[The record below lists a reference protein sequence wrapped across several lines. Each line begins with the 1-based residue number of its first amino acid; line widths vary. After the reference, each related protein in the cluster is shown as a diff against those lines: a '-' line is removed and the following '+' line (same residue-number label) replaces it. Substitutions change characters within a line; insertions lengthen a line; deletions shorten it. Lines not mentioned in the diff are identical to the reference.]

1 MHFISKLRMALS
13 AGGPKLLR
21 DLISLFSGQGFS
33 MVISFFAFA
42 YVARQMSA
50 EDYGLIEVAI
60 SIAAFGALVIECGVG
75 TIGVRELARR
85 PDQAAQIASQA
96 VVARLIMAALV
107 LPIAAIAAYYSA
119 PDRAAL
125 ILLMLFVI
133 SLIAAP
139 FKQEWLLQGHD
150 LMHQAAAAQ
159 PIRML
164 AFTLGVFLF
173 VRAGSNPAIVGWI
186 ELVAVGLVTFYY
198 FFAQYRWTV
207 RYVGGWRIKD
217 AFYFL
222 KEGVAVGLS
231 NILWAFML
239 YAPIY
244 LLVSLTDATEA
255 AWLGASN
262 RIVISLLTL
271 SFIYHFNLYPVITK
285 LVKADVERWK
295 RLISSSIRLV
305 SWGGVALAL
314 PLALYSSQIAALVFG
329 PKFSSAGPAL
339 AILVWALPLRMV
351 SGHSRW
357 SLIAAGQQKYLLQAE
372 VVAAVT
378 LLAVAILAI
387 PSFGAAAAASSF
399 VAAIAISFALTHYRV
414 GVVVASLPSLLP
426 AAIPFVLGMAILS
439 VANVWA
445 LEPIERGVLAIV
457 AYGVGLAC
465 FARTLYADLVR
476 LAYAKE
482 GNE

>member
-75 TIGVRELARR
+75 TIGVRELAKR
-85 PDQAAQIASQA
+85 PHQAAQIASQA

-164 AFTLGVFLF
+164 GFTLGVFLF

-198 FFAQYRWTV
+198 FFAQYR
-207 RYVGGWRIKD
+207 
-217 AFYFL
+217 
-222 KEGVAVGLS
+222 
-231 NILWAFML
+231 
-239 YAPIY
+239 
-244 LLVSLTDATEA
+244 
-255 AWLGASN
+255 
-262 RIVISLLTL
+262 
-271 SFIYHFNLYPVITK
+271 
-285 LVKADVERWK
+285 
-295 RLISSSIRLV
+295 
-305 SWGGVALAL
+305 
-314 PLALYSSQIAALVFG
+314 
-329 PKFSSAGPAL
+329 
-339 AILVWALPLRMV
+339 
-351 SGHSRW
+351 
-357 SLIAAGQQKYLLQAE
+357 
-372 VVAAVT
+372 
-378 LLAVAILAI
+378 
-387 PSFGAAAAASSF
+387 
-399 VAAIAISFALTHYRV
+399 
-414 GVVVASLPSLLP
+414 
-426 AAIPFVLGMAILS
+426 
-439 VANVWA
+439 
-445 LEPIERGVLAIV
+445 
-457 AYGVGLAC
+457 
-465 FARTLYADLVR
+465 
-476 LAYAKE
+476 
-482 GNE
+482 